1 MGGMLATRYAL
12 AYPEG
17 TEQLVPV
24 NPLGLED
31 GRAKG
36 VPWTSVDDSYKAALN
51 TTAESAREYQRTV
64 YYAGT
69 WKPEYDKWIQMQVGM
84 FRGPGKEVVA
94 WNSALTSEMIY
105 TQPVVHELEKLKMPV
120 LYLIG
125 DKDTTGRSNRAPKD
139 VQATLGNFPAMSE
152 AAKAR
157 IPNARLVRF
166 ANMGH
171 SPQIQDPAAF
181 HKALL
186 EGLAK
191 P

>member
-1 MGGMLATRYAL
+1 
-12 AYPEG
+12 
-17 TEQLVPV
+17 
-24 NPLGLED
+24 
-31 GRAKG
+31 
-36 VPWTSVDDSYKAALN
+36 
-51 TTAESAREYQRTV
+51 
-64 YYAGT
+64 
-69 WKPEYDKWIQMQVGM
+69 
-84 FRGPGKEVVA
+84 
-94 WNSALTSEMIY
+94 MIY

-139 VQATLGNFPAMSE
+139 VQPTLGNFPAMSE